1 MSSPTLW
8 ALEAEFV
15 RIRREHPAAIRKRI
29 VRACLGGSVIRV
41 FAQGTKPGL
50 LRVLESLPVDD
61 LPALDRTEFEAWYRV
76 QLERVAREL
85 RKLNVGNP
93 RLQPGLKWGH
103 AAKVLSLFLRD
114 LISQTRYFDERAAQ
128 KLEPWLHVPVD
139 RIVIR
144 RLRNLGARFDFQG
157 IREIDSQE
165 RFLQVQRCLEAVAA
179 PIGVPR
185 VWFDDNWADRQ
196 D

>member
-1 MSSPTLW
+1 MSSPTLG
-8 ALEAEFV
+8 ALGAEFD

-29 VRACLGGSVIRV
+29 IRACLGGSVIRV

-50 LRVLESLPVDD
+50 VRVLERLPVDD
-61 LPALDRTEFEAWYRV
+61 LPTLDRTAFEAWYSV

-85 RKLNVGNP
+85 RKLNAGNP

-103 AAKVLSLFLRD
+103 AAKVLSLYLRD
-114 LISQTRYFDERAAQ
+114 LVSHTRYFDDRTAQ
-128 KLEPWLHVPVD
+128 RLESWLHVPVD

-144 RLRNLGARFDFQG
+144 RLRNLGVCFDFRG
-157 IREIDSQE
+157 IREIDSQAK
-165 RFLQVQRCLEAVAA
+165 FLQVQQCLEAVAA
-179 PIGVPR
+179 PMGVPR